1 MENNRAWGFLDDPEA
16 ADLVGAFH
24 LIMPDG
30 TNVVFW
36 RGKVVHVFMKGER
49 LGPMQMPANPRG
61 ETAPS
66 TLSSIY
72 DHGTSTRVKGGLT
85 LAEIAEM
92 RRSGM
97 KRNAI
102 VAALSSAAQR

>member
-1 MENNRAWGFLDDPEA
+1 MTDNYRAWGFLDDPEY

-24 LIMPDG
+24 LVMPDG
-30 TNVVFW
+30 TNVVYW
-36 RGKVVHVFMKGER
+36 RGKVVHVFTKGER

-61 ETAPS
+61 ESAPS

-72 DHGTSTRVKGGLT
+72 DHGTTTRMHGGFT

-102 VAALSSAAQR
+102 VAALSAARR